1 MQMATANI
9 SQPASTGMNQV
20 PPEIM
25 TVMSLR
31 GVYRAS
37 GNRATFP
44 DESLK
49 TIADIRADLPA
60 AAANGDGLQK
70 INNWRERSGGG
81 GERSGHGGERS
92 GERSGGGHGGERSG
106 HGGERSGHGAPRGSR
121 MPTRQGAMTNEGRYS
136 NQPNVARNTVSAAF
150 GGRNESKAP
159 GTGNTFGPARYKN
172 SSAQS
177 TAFGSNSASVAPQ
190 TSSATVMSVAGV
202 PTTPS
207 GTSPAV
213 PLVSPTQ
220 AAAAPPTPQAQPS
233 RYVSKFK
240 NSAEP
245 VEKTIVNT
253 LIRGKLNK
261 FSQDNYEDIKEFL
274 MVILETGDEDPNFL
288 GDFMKLIFTKA
299 AEEEIYCPFYAQLL
313 RDLSERFPYLI
324 EEMTTL
330 FKRFM
335 GIFEEVSEKSVENY
349 SDLLERNKEKR
360 YRTGYSQF
368 MAELFK
374 LGIIDHTS
382 FMDTCTLI
390 VHQLRM
396 LVDQVDKLNTVE
408 EYVGCLN
415 KIMIGLKGNV
425 PSEIKE
431 LVSTLSDLTVKGVV
445 KASFS
450 SKVRFAIMDV
460 INIGS

>member
-1 MQMATANI
+1 MATANI

-70 INNWRERSGGG
+70 INNWRDRSGHGDRSGGERSG
-81 GERSGHGGERS
+81 GERSGHG
-92 GERSGGGHGGERSG
+92 ERSGGGGGN
-106 HGGERSGHGAPRGSR
+106 GAPRGSR

-136 NQPNVARNTVSAAF
+136 NQPNVSRNTVSAAF
-150 GGRNESKAP
+150 GGRNENKSS

-172 SSAQS
+172 SSTQS
-177 TAFGSNSASVAPQ
+177 TAFGSNSAPALPQ
-190 TSSATVMSVAGV
+190 PSSATVTSVAGV

-213 PLVSPTQ
+213 PLVSPLQ
-220 AAAAPPTPQAQPS
+220 AAATPQTPQAQTQPS